1 MEPFQVERLVYDGSD
16 PSDDWIIT
24 GIGHSKL
31 NIGNLKLLDVE
42 SKTDYI
48 TKCPLHDNCI
58 GHMCSTQSGV
68 ILPPQ
73 SLAVDT
79 PVIRNDISKA
89 AGFAFAG
96 TSNFH
101 KRQAKKILS
110 DSMKAKTGRMR
121 QGILNCHVDGSLR
134 MVITPQVTN
143 ELFTIYLPYY
153 LKDKWKVARLDPVTQ
168 KYVSG
173 YVEDGDYAIV
183 LRPPTLVKES
193 IQYCTVSY
201 WKGTC
206 VGISP
211 VLVAA
216 LRGDFDGDE
225 IHLYP
230 VYSEEALS
238 EAKQWVN
245 TKSGPFE
252 KGRSL
257 YLSSNIEQRGIL
269 VSLCSFM

>member
-1 MEPFQVERLVYDGSD
+1 MEPFQIERLVYDGSD

-31 NIGNLKLLDVE
+31 DIKNLKLLNVE

-96 TSNFH
+96 NTNFH
-101 KRQAKKILS
+101 KRQARKILS
-110 DSMKAKTGRMR
+110 DSMKTKTGRMR

-143 ELFTIYLPYY
+143 NLFTVYLPYY
-153 LKDKWKVARLDPVTQ
+153 LKDKWKVARLDPMTQ
-168 KYVSG
+168 KYISKH
-173 YVEDGDYAIV
+173 VEDGDYAVI
-183 LRPPTLVKES
+183 LRHPTLVKES
-193 IQYCTVSY
+193 IQYCTISF
-201 WKGTC
+201 WDKTC

-216 LRGDFDGDE
+216 LRETLMVMKF
-225 IHLYP
+225 IYMLCIQKKLYQKP
-230 VYSEEALS
+230 
-238 EAKQWVN
+238 
-245 TKSGPFE
+245 KSGP
-252 KGRSL
+252 
-257 YLSSNIEQRGIL
+257 IHT
-269 VSLCSFM
+269 